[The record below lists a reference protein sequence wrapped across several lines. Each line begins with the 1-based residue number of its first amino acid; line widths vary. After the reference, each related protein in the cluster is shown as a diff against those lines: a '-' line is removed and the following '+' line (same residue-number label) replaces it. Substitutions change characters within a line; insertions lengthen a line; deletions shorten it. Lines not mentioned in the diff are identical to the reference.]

1 MNLRT
6 LQGVDHSCFGRKVLD
21 GIDFLIE
28 DGEVASL
35 VAPSGSEKS
44 VIAHIAAGLI
54 SPRMRRIMRGYR
66 REAMVLQEPC
76 SDALGHGCRQYR
88 HSAAMAAA
96 LEPEHLPKYPVEQYG
111 GMRLRCAIV
120 LVLVAEPDSFASTS
134 PLHRAGCRAET
145 ADGGSGDHR
154 FDSGPAQHAIYHV

>member
-21 GIDFLIE
+21 GIDFLIA

-35 VAPSGSEKS
+35 VAASGSEKS

-66 REAMVLQEPC
+66 RNAMVFQEPC
-76 SDALGHGCRQYR
+76 SDALGQGCRQYR

-96 LEPEHLPKYPVEQYG
+96 LEPEHLPKYLVEQYG
-111 GMRLRCAIV
+111 GMRCAIA
-120 LVLVAEPDSFASTS
+120 LALVAEPDSFASTS
-134 PLHRAGCRAET
+134 PSPRRM
-145 ADGGSGDHR
+145 SR
-154 FDSGPAQHAIYHV
+154 